1 MDAISD
7 PRVERVVMMTS
18 ARVGKTQVINNL
30 VGYHI
35 HQDPAPILMVLPT
48 TAAAEEWSK
57 EELAPML
64 RDSPAL
70 RRKVAAV
77 RSRDSAN
84 TILHK
89 QFPGGKLFIV
99 GANAPSGL
107 RAKTVR
113 VVGLDEVDGY
123 PHSAGH
129 EGDPV
134 SLAIKRATTMWNR
147 KIVLASTPTIR
158 GASRIE
164 EAYNESDR
172 RRFFVPCPHCGE
184 AQTLKWAQV
193 RWQAGD
199 TTTAAYH
206 CEACGAAWDDGARW
220 KAIET
225 AEAKGGGWRAEA
237 PFAGVAGFHLSE
249 LYSSWRRLSETAR
262 EFVDVQGNPERLK
275 TWVNTALGETW
286 QERGD
291 APDWERLLERAEDYP
306 ENWAPADAL
315 AVTGGVDVQ
324 GARVELYLWAWGRGM
339 TSRLIG
345 REVFDGDPSHAD
357 VWQALRD
364 RLDKP
369 VNREGGGSLRVLR
382 CGVDTGYNTA
392 AVYAQLRRLHDP
404 RILPLKGADRMGA
417 TVPITGPTSV
427 DVTERGAKVRGGL
440 KLWTLSA
447 SQLKGELYRRL
458 WLSRSDEGFP
468 AGWVHLPKWLP
479 VEAFKQLVAEQ
490 LVTVK
495 DKHGRHR
502 QEWRPLRERN
512 EALDC
517 AVYARAALWIAGADR
532 HGERFWDALAQEY
545 EAAELAPKYEAQ
557 PVAPPAPVAVAQPA
571 PRSNGWLAPRRGW
584 LR

>member
-1 MDAISD
+1 
-7 PRVERVVMMTS
+7 MMTS
-18 ARVGKTQVINNL
+18 ARVGKTQAINNL

-35 HQDPAPILMVLPT
+35 HQDPAPILVVLPT

-113 VVGLDEVDGY
+113 VVCCDEVDGY
-123 PHSAGH
+123 PHSAGN

-172 RRFFVPCPHCGE
+172 RRFWVPCPHCGE

-193 RWQAGD
+193 RWEAGD

-225 AEAKGGGWRAEA
+225 AEANGGGWRGEGI
-237 PFAGVAGFHLSE
+237 FAGVAGFHLSE

-262 EFVDVQGNPERLK
+262 EFADVQGNPERLK

-339 TSRLIG
+339 TSRLVG
-345 REVFDGDPSHAD
+345 REVFDGDPSQPE

-369 VNREGGGSLRVLR
+369 VQRDGGGSLRVLR

-468 AGWVHLPKWLP
+468 PGWVHLPKWAP
-479 VEAFKQLVAEQ
+479 VEALKQLVAEQ

-532 HGERFWDALAQEY
+532 HGDLFWQTL
-545 EAAELAPKYEAQ
+545 EAEHEAVELATRPTTIPNTSVIDAEKPIERRESWLNG
-557 PVAPPAPVAVAQPA
+557 
-571 PRSNGWLAPRRGW
+571 RSNRWAR
-584 LR
+584 

>member
-1 MDAISD
+1 
-7 PRVERVVMMTS
+7 MMTS

-30 VGYHI
+30 IGYHI

-113 VVGLDEVDGY
+113 VVCCDEVDGY
-123 PHSAGH
+123 PHSAGN

-172 RRFFVPCPHCGE
+172 RRFWVPCPHCGE

-206 CEACGAAWDDGARW
+206 CEACGAAWDDGVRW
-220 KAIET
+220 RAIET
-225 AEAKGGGWRAEA
+225 AEANGGGWRGEGI
-237 PFAGVAGFHLSE
+237 FAGVAGFHLSE

-262 EFVDVQGNPERLK
+262 EFADVQSNPERLK

-339 TSRLIG
+339 TSRLVG
-345 REVFDGDPSHAD
+345 REVFDGDPSQPE
-357 VWQALRD
+357 VWQALRE

-369 VNREGGGSLRVLR
+369 VHREGGGSLRVLR

-468 AGWVHLPKWLP
+468 PGWVHLPKWAP
-479 VEAFKQLVAEQ
+479 VEALKQLVAEQ

-532 HGERFWDALAQEY
+532 HGDLFWQTL
-545 EAAELAPKYEAQ
+545 EAEHEAVELATRPTKIPNT
-557 PVAPPAPVAVAQPA
+557 PVIDAEKPIERRESWLNG
-571 PRSNGWLAPRRGW
+571 RSNRWAR
-584 LR
+584 

>member
-30 VGYHI
+30 IGYHI
-35 HQDPAPILMVLPT
+35 SQDPAPILVVLPT

-113 VVGLDEVDGY
+113 VVCCDEVDGY
-123 PHSAGH
+123 PHSAGN

-158 GASRIE
+158 GASRID

-172 RRFFVPCPHCGE
+172 RRFWVPCPHCGE

-193 RWQAGD
+193 RWEAGD

-225 AEAKGGGWRAEA
+225 AEAKGGGWRGEA

-262 EFVDVQGNPERLK
+262 EFADVQGNPERLK

-306 ENWAPADAL
+306 ENWAPDDAL

-339 TSRLIG
+339 TSRLVG
-345 REVFDGDPSHAD
+345 REVFDGDPSHAE

-369 VNREGGGSLRVLR
+369 VQREGGGSLRVLR

-468 AGWVHLPKWLP
+468 LGWVHLPKWAP
-479 VEAFKQLVAEQ
+479 VEALKQLVAEQ

-532 HGERFWDALAQEY
+532 HGDLFWQTL
-545 EAAELAPKYEAQ
+545 EAEHEAVELA
-557 PVAPPAPVAVAQPA
+557 VQPA
-571 PRSNGWLAPRRGW
+571 TIPNPSVIDAEKPIERRESWLNGRSNRWAR
-584 LR
+584 

>member
-345 REVFDGDPSHAD
+345 REVFDGDPSHAE

-468 AGWVHLPKWLP
+468 PGWVHLPKWAP
-479 VEAFKQLVAEQ
+479 VEALKQLVAEQ

-532 HGERFWDALAQEY
+532 HGDLFWQTL
-545 EAAELAPKYEAQ
+545 EAEHEAVELA
-557 PVAPPAPVAVAQPA
+557 VQPA
-571 PRSNGWLAPRRGW
+571 TIPNPSVIDAEKPIERRESWLNGRSNRWAR
-584 LR
+584 

>member
-1 MDAISD
+1 
-7 PRVERVVMMTS
+7 MMTS
-18 ARVGKTQVINNL
+18 ARVGKTQAINNL

-35 HQDPAPILMVLPT
+35 HQDPAPILVVLPT

-113 VVGLDEVDGY
+113 VVCCDEVDGY
-123 PHSAGH
+123 PHSAGN

-172 RRFFVPCPHCGE
+172 RRFWVPCPHCGE

-193 RWQAGD
+193 RWEAGD

-225 AEAKGGGWRAEA
+225 AEIKGGGWRGEA

-262 EFVDVQGNPERLK
+262 EFADVQGNPERLK

-306 ENWAPADAL
+306 ENWAPTDAL

-339 TSRLIG
+339 TSRLVG
-345 REVFDGDPSHAD
+345 REVFDGDPSQSE

-369 VNREGGGSLRVLR
+369 VQREGGGSLRVLR

-468 AGWVHLPKWLP
+468 PGWVHLPKWAP
-479 VEAFKQLVAEQ
+479 VEALKQLVAEQ

-532 HGERFWDALAQEY
+532 HGERFWDMLAAEH
-545 EAAELAPKYEAQ
+545 EAVELAPKYEPQ
-557 PVAPPAPVAVAQPA
+557 PVPAASAPVAQQA
-571 PRSNGWLAPRRGW
+571 PRANGWLAPRRGW